1 MVALRTTSGF
11 VLNYIPENRRQR
23 VLGVEARDRSRKAWK
38 EVDLYPGPANAHP
51 PQLIADRL
59 HHGLRPRNKEG
70 ALPVVGDRRA
80 HQSCVDVTWILAP
93 QRLFRDGVDSPDA
106 ELAPGGVEHVAI
118 RDILLPLRSIEHD
131 DRPRLLS

>member
-59 HHGLRPRNKEG
+59 HHGLRPRNIEG
-70 ALPVVGDRRA
+70 AFLVVGDRRT
-80 HQSCVDVTWILAP
+80 HQSCVDIAGILAP

-106 ELAPGGVEHVAI
+106 ELAPGGVENVAI
-118 RDILLPLRSIEHD
+118 GDVRLPLGSVEHN
-131 DRPRLLS
+131 DRPRL